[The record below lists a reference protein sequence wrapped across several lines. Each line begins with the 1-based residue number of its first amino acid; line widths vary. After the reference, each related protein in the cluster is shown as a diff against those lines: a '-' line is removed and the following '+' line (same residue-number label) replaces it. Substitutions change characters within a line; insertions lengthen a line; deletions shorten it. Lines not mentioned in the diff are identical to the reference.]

1 VRLEHQVELTRFGER
16 AGLAATRAGV
26 RIVELVE
33 AEPVLAVGAIDQ
45 WIGEVGEV
53 TAGLPD
59 LRRAEDGGVDQHDVV
74 AHLHHRADP
83 CLANVAEQQ
92 GTQRAVVV
100 RTAEAAVDLG
110 RGVDETP
117 SLAQIDN
124 LVDVGRR
131 HTPARL
137 RAVAMLPRTT

>member
-1 VRLEHQVELTRFGER
+1 R
-16 AGLAATRAGV
+16 ARVDDAGATPGD
-26 RIVELVE
+26 
-33 AEPVLAVGAIDQ
+33 P
-45 WIGEVGEV
+45 
-53 TAGLPD
+53 PD

-83 CLANVAEQQ
+83 CLANVAQQQ

-117 SLAQIDN
+117 SLAQIDD

-137 RAVAMLPRTT
+137 RAVAML